1 LSVFKEGVI
10 IEINYIEQVCQ
21 VWYYECI
28 DMKVFASS
36 CFLQHILQRRF
47 RYVKAFK
54 KNIVFF
60 HDVLQRNVTAANSPA
75 PNYIGKNYGKQ
86 KGVGGPPA

>member
-1 LSVFKEGVI
+1 M
-10 IEINYIEQVCQ
+10 EQLCQ
-21 VWYYECI
+21 VWYYESI

-36 CFLQHILQRRF
+36 YFLQYILQRRF

-54 KNIVFF
+54 KTIDFF
-60 HDVLQRNVTAANSPA
+60 MMFYKETPVTASNSPP

-86 KGVGGPPA
+86 KGLGGPPA